1 MSTTNGGP
9 NITTNGLVMY
19 LDAANPKSYISGSTK
34 WNDLSGNNNHATL
47 VNGPTFSSSSGGVI
61 VFDGVDDYASVS
73 TLNLRNSN
81 NTILIVGRY
90 NVAATG
96 GRILTGLNNNYL
108 CGTWSAFVNR
118 FYAEQW
124 ISQGGT
130 NDTLWRIYHGSTNIG
145 GTGTAGGTQFYSN
158 DTGIVVGSS
167 GGYGPNGLGIG
178 GGGGSYNELARCDVG
193 IVAAYNRC
201 LTSTEILRNYSAL
214 RTRFGL

>member
-9 NITTNGLVMY
+9 NIVTNGLVMY

-47 VNGPTFSSSSGGVI
+47 ANGPTFSSSNGGVI
-61 VFDGVDDYASVS
+61 VFDGSNDYASVP
-73 TLNLRNSN
+73 LNLRNSN
-81 NTILIVGRY
+81 NTILVVGRY
-90 NVAATG
+90 NTAATG

-108 CGTWSAFVNR
+108 CGVWNTDVNR
-118 FYAEQW
+118 FYAEGW
-124 ISQGGT
+124 IATGT
-130 NDTLWRIYHGSTNIG
+130 GNDTLWRIYHGSTNIG

-158 DTGIVVGSS
+158 GTGIVVGSS

-201 LTSTEILRNYSAL
+201 LTSVEILRNYNAL